1 MLYLYDKAL
10 TNKFETVM
18 PGKVIY
24 ASVDKFYERYL
35 YANDNKGIV
44 LPALS
49 IWRSSLVLDKG
60 SIPTQLRVGNI
71 RYPNKETLLAEQL
84 YSAKVELTYQLDI
97 WTANDIDRDDMLKEM
112 LYFLT
117 LYPYIAI
124 EYKGHKFTYPVLIG
138 DITDSTDITGFESS
152 GDIYRLTIPLQVP
165 DARILYFDDIKLL
178 KYIKI
183 DYLINGEKV
192 DTDNV

>member
-10 TNKFETVM
+10 VDKFAKVM
-18 PGKVIY
+18 PGKVVY

-35 YANDNKGIV
+35 LGNDNKGLV

-60 SIPTQLRVGNI
+60 TVPTQLRVGNV
-71 RYPNKETLLAEQL
+71 RYPNQETFIAEQL
-84 YSAKVELTYQLDI
+84 YSAKIELTYQLDA
-97 WTANDIDRDDMLKEM
+97 WTANDIDRDDLLKEI

-124 EYKGHKFTYPVLIG
+124 EYRGHKFTYPILLG
-138 DITDSTDITGFESS
+138 DITDSTDIASFENT
-152 GDIYRLTIPLQVP
+152 GDIYRLTIPLQIP
-165 DARILYFDDIKLL
+165 DARILYYDDVKLL
-178 KYIKI
+178 KFI
-183 DYLINGEKV
+183 DLKYLVEDGDHKCTES
-192 DTDNV
+192 